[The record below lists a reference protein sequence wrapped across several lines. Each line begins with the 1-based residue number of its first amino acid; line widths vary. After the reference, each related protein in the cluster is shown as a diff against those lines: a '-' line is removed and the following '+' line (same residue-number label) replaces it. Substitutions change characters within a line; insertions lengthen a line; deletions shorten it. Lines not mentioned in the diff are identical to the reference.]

1 MHVSPSIASSDILN
15 IAKEIDFID
24 KYYDNIHIDIE
35 DGVALLGITF
45 GMKMCKRICTYSKSK
60 EKTIHIEVLNPL
72 DFINDLKEIDCECV
86 FIQVSHLN
94 NPIEVI
100 NEFKKANIKIGV
112 NFNLNDL
119 NRDNLEQIIETS
131 NDFLISTTDPFDP
144 KQLYLPHMEDFA
156 VKLANNPKYR
166 VWIDGC
172 IDYETYLR
180 LCKTNIH
187 CAVIGRAIF
196 NDKQMS
202 IKRFA
207 SIVE

>member
-45 GMKMCKRICTYSKSK
+45 GMKMCKRICDYSKSK

-72 DFINDLKEIDCECV
+72 DYINDLKEIDCECV
-86 FIQVSHLN
+86 FVQVSHLD
-94 NPIEVI
+94 NPLKVI
-100 NEFKKANIKIGV
+100 NEFKKANIKTGV
-112 NFNLNDL
+112 NLNLNDL
-119 NRDNLEQIIETS
+119 NRENLDQIIETS

-144 KQLYLPHMEDFA
+144 NQLYLPHMEEFA
-156 VKLANNPKYR
+156 IKLANNSKYR

-172 IDYETYLR
+172 ITYETYLR

-196 NDKQMS
+196 NDEQLS
-202 IKRFA
+202 INRFT